1 MIWDSIKTI
10 SEYHAGL
17 REKKFSVV
25 EAITELYAYIEKR
38 DTDVRAFLQLQ
49 KEGAL
54 KTAQSIDAR
63 IQAGESIGGLEGV
76 PIAIKDNIL
85 VHGFSATASSHLLE
99 PYTASYDATVIQKLK
114 KAGAILIG
122 KTNLDEFAMGSSTEN
137 SAFGATRN
145 PHDITKVP
153 GGSSGGSAAA
163 VGAHMALG
171 ALGSDTGGSIRQPA
185 ALCGV
190 VGLKP
195 TYGAVSRYGVISL
208 ASSLDQVGP
217 FARTVADA
225 AHIFQ
230 VIAGADVHDATS
242 HAHDV
247 SSITQF
253 NQSQARSRTI
263 GVVDEYLHEQGMSP
277 EVSTAM
283 QKALQ
288 RFEDAGYT
296 IKHISLPH
304 VKYALSCYYII
315 LPAEA
320 SSNLARYDGLR
331 YASQTTNHK
340 PQTKNLLQTYLDT
353 RGKGFGDEVRR
364 RILLGTFVL
373 SSGYYDAYYAKAQ
386 KVRRLIQS
394 DFLKA
399 FKDVDVIFAP
409 TAPSPAFSFGEKTQD
424 PLTMYLEDMFTIPV
438 NLAGLPAISIPVDS
452 AYDRNHMPVGFQ
464 LIGKPWG
471 EYDIL
476 NIGHD
481 YEINLRN

>member
-10 SEYHAGL
+10 SDYHTGL
-17 REKKFSVV
+17 HERKFSVV

-49 KEGAL
+49 KEEAL
-54 KTAQSIDAR
+54 AVARSIDNR

-85 VHGFSATASSHLLE
+85 VSGFPTTASSHILE
-99 PYTASYDATVIQKLK
+99 SYMASYDATVIQKLK

-122 KTNLDEFAMGSSTEN
+122 KTNLDEFAMGSSTET
-137 SAFGATRN
+137 SAFETTKN

-217 FARTVADA
+217 FAHTVADVA
-225 AHIFQ
+225 RIFQ
-230 VIAGADVHDATS
+230 VIAGADAHDATS
-242 HAHDV
+242 HAYDT
-247 SSITQF
+247 SSLTHF
-253 NQSQARSRTI
+253 DQSRARTRTI
-263 GVVDEYLHEQGMSP
+263 GVVDEYLHEQGMSH
-277 EVSTAM
+277 EVSVAT
-283 QKALQ
+283 QNALE
-288 RFEDAGYT
+288 RFKNAGYT

-304 VKYALSCYYII
+304 VQYALSCYYII

-331 YASQTTNHK
+331 YASQTQNSKLKT
-340 PQTKNLLQTYLDT
+340 QNLLQTYLDN

-364 RILLGTFVL
+364 RVLLGTFVL
-373 SSGYYDAYYAKAQ
+373 SSGYYDAYYSKAQ
-386 KVRRLIQS
+386 KVRRLIQD

-399 FKDVDVIFAP
+399 FEDVDIIFAP
-409 TAPSPAFSFGEKTQD
+409 TAPSTAFALGEKTQD
-424 PLTMYLEDMFTIPV
+424 PLAMYLEDMFTIPV
-438 NLAGLPAISIPVDS
+438 NLAGLPAVSIPVDQEYS
-452 AYDRNHMPVGFQ
+452 KEHMPIGFQ

-476 NIGHD
+476 NVGND
-481 YEINLRN
+481 YETNLRN

>member
-10 SEYHAGL
+10 SDYHTGL
-17 REKKFSVV
+17 REKKFSVT
-25 EAITELYAYIEKR
+25 EAITELYAYIENR
-38 DTDVRAFLQLQ
+38 DTDVHAFLQLQ
-49 KEGAL
+49 KKEAL
-54 KTAQSIDAR
+54 DSARLIDVR

-76 PIAIKDNIL
+76 PIVIKDNIL
-85 VHGFSATASSHLLE
+85 IHGFSTTASSRILE
-99 PYTASYDATVIQKLK
+99 SYVASYDATVIQKLK

-137 SAFGATRN
+137 SAFGVTKN
-145 PHDITKVP
+145 PYDTTKVP

-195 TYGAVSRYGVISL
+195 TYGAVSRYGVVSL

-217 FARTVADA
+217 FAHTVADA

-230 VIAGADVHDATS
+230 VIAGKDSHDATS
-242 HAHDV
+242 HSYDV
-247 SSITQF
+247 SSMTQF
-253 NQSQARSRTI
+253 NQSHARARTI
-263 GVVDEYLHEQGMSP
+263 GVVDEYIQEKGLSP
-277 EVSTAM
+277 EVSIAIE
-283 QKALQ
+283 KALE
-288 RFEDAGYT
+288 RFKKAGYT

-320 SSNLARYDGLR
+320 SSNLARYDGIR
-331 YASQTTNHK
+331 YARITHDDTQHT
-340 PQTKNLLQTYLDT
+340 LLDTYLT
-353 RGKGFGDEVRR
+353 QRGKGFGDEVRR
-364 RILLGTFVL
+364 RILLGAFVL
-373 SSGYYDAYYAKAQ
+373 SSGYYEAYYAKAQ
-386 KVRRLIQS
+386 KVRRLIQE

-399 FKDVDVIFAP
+399 FTEVDVIFTP
-409 TAPSPAFSFGEKTQD
+409 TTPSSAFTFGEKTQN
-424 PLTMYLEDMFTIPV
+424 PLAMYLEDIFTIPV
-438 NLAGLPAISIPVDS
+438 NLAGIPAISIPVDS
-452 AYDRNHMPVGFQ
+452 VYTKDSMPVGFQ

-481 YEINLRN
+481 YEMNLRN